1 MEGTEAIVA
10 IDPSGCRHR
19 VQAALDNGDVVLEVG
34 LLVSLADGRRASE
47 TWRVALT
54 SAAVTESLYFD
65 GSSGEAGASL
75 QLLSTSEVTTPDR
88 QARSLTMTLIPP
100 HPGDY
105 VMESIWEGGI
115 ASLGFTL
122 EDSGRVSPGSGS

>member
-10 IDPSGCRHR
+10 TDPSGCRHR
-19 VQAALDNGDVVLEVG
+19 VQAALNNGDVVLEVG

-65 GSSGEAGASL
+65 GTSGEAGASL

-88 QARSLTMTLIPP
+88 QARSLTMMLVPP
-100 HPGDY
+100 RPGEY
-105 VMESIWEGGI
+105 ALESIWEGGT

-122 EDSGRVSPGSGS
+122 EDSGRVSAGHGS

>member
-47 TWRVALT
+47 TWRVSLT

-75 QLLSTSEVTTPDR
+75 QRLSTSEVTTPDR
-88 QARSLTMTLIPP
+88 QARSLTMTLAPR
-100 HPGDY
+100 PGEY
-105 VMESIWEGGI
+105 ALESIWEGGT

-122 EDSGRVSPGSGS
+122 EDSGRVSPGHGC